1 MCPARYADR
10 LDHSASE
17 RAAQRPVQQAPQPL
31 VVGAA
36 DDHAERAADRVAGEV
51 IARLQ
56 GGAADVHQ
64 HSAGCG
70 HGEVRRA
77 ADTASG
83 AEVGLAGGEL
93 SDGLSARIEGKRGR
107 GSGLPDGVRQRL
119 ESGFGSSLS
128 DVRIH
133 TDGEAASLNR
143 AVSARAFTTGKD
155 IFFGAGE
162 FRPDTAEG
170 AHVLAHEVAHTQQ
183 QGGSTAQRTAIR
195 RWDLR
200 AKKLGLNRAADIST
214 LSSRPIWF
222 VKDDD
227 GDRIVVKTEDQPLGL
242 GELAAKL
249 QKRVAGISSVSQR
262 KLEWNDRLA
271 IDNLLEVRAGTDSL
285 DDSWRERGAALKLAG
300 QGAPTDDAKEVAKAD
315 AQTALWNRQRSVI
328 AMTVAEGES
337 GEKAAQPG
345 QNLPDDDNRS
355 TYRKLLMDPKH
366 LRKLGEMT
374 AVDLFF
380 GNQDR
385 LQNGN
390 LGNWFVDPQGT
401 INLIDSIDPGNG
413 DRHSAHGQFATQ
425 GTWEDAGPGKN
436 TTAAL
441 FTNADRADEL
451 ATLIIE
457 AIRNAGWDRAT
468 DTGGDSSARTWANG
482 AHASGTGTRRDFIG
496 EHMAAG
502 FDAGIRRII
511 KVFSSTRWS
520 LTRLR
525 DHSAKKSIRGAAR
538 KAAAA
543 DGGANDY
550 YAELKRRAQWLKANA
565 I

>member
-1 MCPARYADR
+1 MCPARYAER
-10 LDHSASE
+10 LDPSATEKSLDPP
-17 RAAQRPVQQAPQPL
+17 ARPALQPL

-36 DDHAERAADRVAGEV
+36 DDHAERDADRVASEV
-51 IARLQ
+51 ITRLQ
-56 GGAADVHQ
+56 GGAAEVHQ

-70 HGEVRRA
+70 HGDVRRA
-77 ADTASG
+77 ADTSSG

-93 SDGLSARIEGKRGR
+93 SSGLSARIESKRGR
-107 GSGLPDGVRQRL
+107 GSALPDGVRQRL
-119 ESGFGSSLS
+119 EQGFGGSLS

-133 TDGEAASLNR
+133 ADGEAASLNR

-162 FRPDTAEG
+162 FRPDTPSGEQ
-170 AHVLAHEVAHTQQ
+170 VLAHEVAHTR
-183 QGGSTAQRTAIR
+183 QGGSGAKRTAIR
-195 RWDLR
+195 RWDLK

-222 VKDDD
+222 VKDED

-242 GELAAKL
+242 GEMAAKL
-249 QKRVAGISSVSQR
+249 QKRIAGISSVSQR

-285 DDSWRERGAALKLAG
+285 DESWRERGDALKLAG
-300 QGAPTDDAKEVAKAD
+300 RGGPNDEAKDVAKDDAQV
-315 AQTALWNRQRSVI
+315 ALWNRQRNVI
-328 AMTVAEGES
+328 AMNVAEGES
-337 GEKAAQPG
+337 AEKAAQPD
-345 QNLPDDDNRS
+345 QSLPDDDGRS
-355 TYRKLLMDPKH
+355 TYRRLLMDPKH

-374 AVDLFF
+374 AIDLFF

-390 LGNWFVDPQGT
+390 LGNWFVNPQGR

-413 DRHSAHGQFATQ
+413 DRHSALNQFAAQ
-425 GTWEDAGPGKN
+425 GTWENAGDGKN
-436 TTAAL
+436 STVAL
-441 FTNADRADEL
+441 FQSNTRADDL
-451 ATLIIE
+451 ATLIVDGIM
-457 AIRNAGWDRAT
+457 NAGWSKDT
-468 DTGGDSSARTWANG
+468 DSGGDSSARTWARG
-482 AHASGTGTRRDFIG
+482 PHVSGNGTRKDFIG
-496 EHMAAG
+496 AHLADG

-511 KVFSSTRWS
+511 KVFSSTKWS
-520 LTRLR
+520 LTRLK

>member
-17 RAAQRPVQQAPQPL
+17 TAARGPAQPSAQPL

-36 DDHAERAADRVAGEV
+36 DDHAEREADRVAGEV
-51 IARLQ
+51 ITRLQ
-56 GGAADVHQ
+56 GGAADAHQ

-70 HGEVRRA
+70 HGDVRRA
-77 ADTASG
+77 ADTATG

-93 SDGLSARIEGKRGR
+93 SAGLSARIESRRGR
-107 GSGLPDGVRQRL
+107 GSALPGGVRQRL
-119 ESGFGSSLS
+119 EQGFGGSLS

-133 TDGEAASLNR
+133 ADGEAASLNR

-162 FRPDTAEG
+162 FRPDTPDGE
-170 AHVLAHEVAHTQQ
+170 HVLAHELAHTRQR
-183 QGGSTAQRTAIR
+183 GSGAQRTAIR
-195 RWDLR
+195 RWDLK

-222 VKDDD
+222 VKDED

-242 GELAAKL
+242 GEMAAKL
-249 QKRVAGISSVSQR
+249 QKRVAGIGSVSQR
-262 KLEWNDRLA
+262 KLEWIDRLA
-271 IDNLLEVRAGTDSL
+271 IDNLLEVRAGTDGL
-285 DDSWRERGAALKLAG
+285 DESWRVRGDALKSAG
-300 QGAPTDDAKEVAKAD
+300 QGSQSDDAKDVAKAD

-328 AMTVAEGES
+328 AMSVAEGES
-337 GEKAAQPG
+337 AEKAAQPG
-345 QNLPDDDNRS
+345 QGLPDDDSRS

-390 LGNWFVDPQGT
+390 LGNWFVNPQGR

-425 GTWEDAGPGKN
+425 GTWENAGDGKN
-436 TTAAL
+436 STVAL
-441 FTNADRADEL
+441 FGSTNRADDL
-451 ATLIIE
+451 ADLIIDG
-457 AIRNAGWDRAT
+457 IMNAGWDRAS
-468 DTGGDSSARTWANG
+468 DTGGDSSARAWARG
-482 AHASGTGTRRDFIG
+482 AHASGAGTRKDFIG
-496 EHMAAG
+496 AHMAEG

-511 KVFSSTRWS
+511 KIFSSTKWS

-550 YAELKRRAQWLKANA
+550 YAELKRRAQWLKAHA